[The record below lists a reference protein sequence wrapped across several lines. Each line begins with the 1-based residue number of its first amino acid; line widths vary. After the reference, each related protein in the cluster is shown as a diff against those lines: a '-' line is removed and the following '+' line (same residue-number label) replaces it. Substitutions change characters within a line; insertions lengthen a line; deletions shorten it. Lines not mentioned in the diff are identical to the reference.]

1 MRHCEADIAQRM
13 GANEMKVSTTITL
26 DENEVRSL
34 VALANIAY
42 GFLNNAYEEA
52 GTSPGGDNKFSLF
65 LYNSKECESAFYMA
79 QTIGQDLSI

>member
-1 MRHCEADIAQRM
+1 
-13 GANEMKVSTTITL
+13 MKVSTTITL

-79 QTIGQDLSI
+79 QTIGQDLCI